1 MTMLIVRRAA
11 GTEGIMRTAGKLRLA
26 VRGLAFACV
35 LAVAPVAHS
44 ADTVVVGTV
53 GSASANLWPV
63 FIGINKGFFAE
74 HDIKIDLV
82 FVQSSA
88 AVIQQ
93 LTAGS
98 LDVTI
103 STGLVDPIRA
113 IEKGAAVAIVRFESQ
128 SPPYALVAKPAIRNL
143 RELKG
148 KVISLGGAKDI
159 TRIYVERMLAPSGIR
174 PGDFDMV
181 FAGATAAR
189 AAALQSGA
197 VDAAIL
203 LPPSNFQAVANGFNE
218 LGLTADFAPELPFS
232 GTVVSVPWANGHKAV
247 LQRLLDAH
255 AKAIAWFEDD
265 RNRQDAVAMMVK
277 ASGLKADEVEKAYDF
292 YRKGKF
298 FEPTGRVSIA
308 RLKALMAALESLGD
322 LPPGMDVNRLLLP
335 GVTAV
340 SD

>member
-1 MTMLIVRRAA
+1 MTMLIVRLAA
-11 GTEGIMRTAGKLRLA
+11 ETEGIMRAAGKLRLA
-26 VRGLAFACV
+26 TRGLALACV

-148 KVISLGGAKDI
+148 KIISLGGAKDI

-181 FAGATAAR
+181 FAVPRFCCRRPISRRWRTGSTS
-189 AAALQSGA
+189 SGSRPTSR
-197 VDAAIL
+197 L
-203 LPPSNFQAVANGFNE
+203 NCRSP
-218 LGLTADFAPELPFS
+218 AP
-232 GTVVSVPWANGHKAV
+232 
-247 LQRLLDAH
+247 
-255 AKAIAWFEDD
+255 
-265 RNRQDAVAMMVK
+265 
-277 ASGLKADEVEKAYDF
+277 
-292 YRKGKF
+292 
-298 FEPTGRVSIA
+298 
-308 RLKALMAALESLGD
+308 
-322 LPPGMDVNRLLLP
+322 
-335 GVTAV
+335 
-340 SD
+340 